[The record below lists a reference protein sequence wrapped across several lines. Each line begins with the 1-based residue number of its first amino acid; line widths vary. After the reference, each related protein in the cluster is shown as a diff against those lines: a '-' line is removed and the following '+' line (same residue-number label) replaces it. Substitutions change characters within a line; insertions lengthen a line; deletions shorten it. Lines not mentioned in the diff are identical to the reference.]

1 MKRNTSSVVG
11 FIVVAL
17 YKTSNTLYNCCSN
30 ENFKAVQQT
39 VGRKSSRGIL
49 EVYMT
54 GGSDVFFWVEN
65 LHARYFFG
73 SRDLSRIFLGLKKI
87 RVFFWVLSPSE
98 VFVSGFRCDQWI
110 RKIFIR
116 TFFQRR
122 VFRVLVFFWV
132 GNFDARYFFGSKI
145 SGLCIFLGC
154 NMKLRQTPPPRHVY
168 FEYPRWGNLPSTTV
182 KFLAASKRMKVL
194 GRAGKGWAMKR
205 AVRSSSDV

>member
-1 MKRNTSSVVG
+1 MG
-11 FIVVAL
+11 P
-17 YKTSNTLYNCCSN
+17 
-30 ENFKAVQQT
+30 
-39 VGRKSSRGIL
+39 RGVL

-98 VFVSGFRCDQWI
+98 LFVSGFRCDQWI

-122 VFRVLVFFWV
+122 VFRVLVFF
-132 GNFDARYFFGSKI
+132 
-145 SGLCIFLGC
+145 GLEILMPGIFLGLKFQACVFFWVC
-154 NMKLRQTPPPRHVY
+154 NMKLRRTPP
-168 FEYPRWGNLPSTTV
+168 
-182 KFLAASKRMKVL
+182 
-194 GRAGKGWAMKR
+194 
-205 AVRSSSDV
+205 SSILRVPPWEMG